1 MEKAGAPAIDMTGT
15 WRLLQVR
22 AFDTDGRE
30 VTEHEYGPEPW
41 GMLQV
46 SPHRMQ
52 GTVGDGRAAL
62 PSGVKRFWASYTG
75 PYTFDGKTLIT
86 TVQDT
91 NLADRQ
97 GSQQVRDVRA
107 EGETVWL
114 SPPARAVN
122 GRTIRYE
129 LQWER
134 LAS

>member
-1 MEKAGAPAIDMTGT
+1 MISLLGT
-15 WRLLQVR
+15 WRLLQVK
-22 AFDTDGRE
+22 AFDAEERP
-30 VTEHEYGPEPW
+30 VAEHEYGPEPW

-52 GTVGDGRAAL
+52 GTVGDGRATL
-62 PSGVKRFWASYTG
+62 PAGAKRFWASYTG
-75 PYTFDGKTLIT
+75 PYTFDGQTLTT

-97 GSQQVRDVRA
+97 GSQQVRNVRA
-107 EGETVWL
+107 EGATVWL
-114 SPPARAVN
+114 GPPARAVN

-134 LAS
+134 LAP